1 MPLGTHSFRW
11 LWCILPNLHEVFNLT
26 IYTVLLLMSSS
37 YGKKLGLQRKLHI
50 DTTTR
55 KYKTKGLRWKP
66 RCSPCIFQVVV
77 SLSIRDF
84 LIIATTYTDKDRLGL
99 QRQ

>member
-1 MPLGTHSFRW
+1 M
-11 LWCILPNLHEVFNLT
+11 T
-26 IYTVLLLMSSS
+26 ISTVVLLMSSS
-37 YGKKLGLQRKLHI
+37 YGKKLGLQRKLRI
-50 DTTTR
+50 DRNTTTR
-55 KYKTKGLRWKP
+55 KYKTKCLRSKP

>member
-1 MPLGTHSFRW
+1 MVRSSVYKESFT
-11 LWCILPNLHEVFNLT
+11 LIGIQLPENT
-26 IYTVLLLMSSS
+26 R
-37 YGKKLGLQRKLHI
+37 QR
-50 DTTTR
+50 
-55 KYKTKGLRWKP
+55 GLRSKP

-84 LIIATTYTDKDRLGL
+84 LIITTTYTDKDRLGL